1 MKAKSF
7 TLLAAKIL
15 VLTVLLFFITSAA
28 AVLAGMGKFVQ
39 VPDPT
44 AAAMASL
51 MVSFLQA
58 LVLSY
63 AILRSRWT
71 GWRLVL
77 TIFFVFYG
85 ATTFMS
91 QIETVVFLRY
101 LVDVVPA
108 AMIPGL
114 FLQGAITAAVFAPL
128 AVWFLGKMKEAPQ
141 VEGAESEAGL
151 PGGEAGSRPWREWV
165 GRWALI
171 ALLYVMVYIGF
182 GALVFRPL
190 AGPAFEAYYGDLQLP
205 GWIIPFQLLR
215 GLMWGALALPVVRM
229 TRGRWWEPR
238 LLVALLFSVLM
249 AANLLIPTEIMPPVI
264 RKAHLVE
271 VFSSNFLFGWATAW
285 LLTGRRGLRQEG

>member
-7 TLLAAKIL
+7 ASLAAKIL
-15 VLTVLLFFITSAA
+15 VLTVLLFVINSAA
-28 AVLAGMGKFVQ
+28 AVLAGTGKFVD
-39 VPDPT
+39 VPDP
-44 AAAMASL
+44 AAVAMTSL
-51 MVSFLQA
+51 LVSFLQT

-71 GWRLVL
+71 GWRLIL
-77 TIFFVFYG
+77 TVFFVYYG

-91 QIETVVFLRY
+91 QIETVVFLKY
-101 LVDVVPA
+101 LVDIVPA

-114 FLQGAITAAVFAPL
+114 FLHGAITAALFSPL
-128 AVWFLGKMKEAPQ
+128 AVWVLGRMKEAPQ
-141 VEGAESEAGL
+141 VREPEGEAGL
-151 PGGEAGSRPWREWV
+151 PGGEAASRSRLEWA

-171 ALLYVMVYIGF
+171 ALLYVVVYIGF

-215 GLMWGALALPVVRM
+215 GLMWAALALPVVHM

-238 LLVALLFSVLM
+238 LAVALLFSVLM
-249 AANLLIPTEIMPPVI
+249 AANLLIPTEIMPPAI
-264 RKAHLVE
+264 RKAHFVE
-271 VFSSNFLFGWATAW
+271 VFSSNFLFGWAAAW
-285 LLTGRRGLRQEG
+285 LLTGRRRVRQQD